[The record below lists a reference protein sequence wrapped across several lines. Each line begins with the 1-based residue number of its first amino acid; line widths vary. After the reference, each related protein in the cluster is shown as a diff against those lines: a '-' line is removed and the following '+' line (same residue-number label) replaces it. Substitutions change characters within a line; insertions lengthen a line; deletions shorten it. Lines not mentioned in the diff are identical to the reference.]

1 MTTRFALALVLLTV
15 PALPQGGEPPAAT
28 SARSGDAESTFYRAF
43 YLYRG
48 ERRHDQALA
57 LYREFLAAAPRSR
70 FASRAVNDAAA
81 ILTRTG
87 KADEAQKLRDE
98 HAARLSKPDEPT
110 DAPTDAPPD
119 QPRSD
124 RSGDRGDLKM
134 TDEQKASLRERLAE
148 AEASLVEAEKSGDE
162 RTVRRLTRQIESAKR
177 QLESGVAPSGRGNR
191 GGRSQR
197 VRLNFAEMDSAKIAE
212 QLEQLETS
220 QARRLERMRSN
231 GQEERAKKIEES
243 WAGMKK
249 LLDDGKTAEAQKAY
263 DELMSSLGRRRG

>member
-1 MTTRFALALVLLTV
+1 MTTRFALALVLLAF
-15 PALPQGGEPPAAT
+15 PALPQGAEPPAAT
-28 SARSGDAESTFYRAF
+28 SVRSGDAESTFYRAF

-81 ILTRTG
+81 ILTRAG

-110 DAPTDAPPD
+110 DAPTDAPSD
-119 QPRSD
+119 KPRSD
-124 RSGDRGDLKM
+124 RSGDRGDRKM

-148 AEASLVEAEKSGDE
+148 VEASLVEAEKSGDE

-177 QLESGVAPSGRGNR
+177 QLESGVVPSSRGNR

-197 VRLNFAEMDSAKIAE
+197 VRLNFAEMDSAELIE
-212 QLEQLETS
+212 QLGQLETS
-220 QARRLERMRSN
+220 QARRLERMRAN
-231 GQEERAKKIEES
+231 GQEDRAKQIEQRWAEMQKALHESKIE
-243 WAGMKK
+243 
-249 LLDDGKTAEAQKAY
+249 EAQKAY
-263 DELMSSLGRRRG
+263 DDVIKSMSRRRG